1 MDFIPKEIK
10 SCQFLFRQLGRRL
23 EAIKCIQKITEGL
36 YGYKVIIKCGEEMN
50 TWHVLIHVHVI
61 KTSISKSSWHK
72 DLGVDNLQ
80 YKWDETICKW
90 MSLFQ
95 NLWSFICNICFK
107 WVYLKKKKRI
117 DKIMRWFVKLGWALC
132 YHKAWYISLSS
143 RLLERSHFENFNWS
157 ICTFQILNDPIHGHI
172 EIHPLCVRIVDTPQ
186 FQRLRSIKQ
195 LGGTYF
201 VYPGAAHNRFEHS
214 LG

>member
-1 MDFIPKEIK
+1 MLKIVTFILLVKCQKWAYSTYIIYNWWLKQHYGFLK
-10 SCQFLFRQLGRRL
+10 SCQFLFRPLGRRL

-61 KTSISKSSWHK
+61 KTSISNSSWHK

-95 NLWSFICNICFK
+95 NLWSFICNICEKISFFQ
-107 WVYLKKKKRI
+107 KKKKELIR
-117 DKIMRWFVKLGWALC
+117 
-132 YHKAWYISLSS
+132 
-143 RLLERSHFENFNWS
+143 
-157 ICTFQILNDPIHGHI
+157 
-172 EIHPLCVRIVDTPQ
+172 
-186 FQRLRSIKQ
+186 
-195 LGGTYF
+195 
-201 VYPGAAHNRFEHS
+201 
-214 LG
+214 

>member
-10 SCQFLFRQLGRRL
+10 SCQFLFRPLGRRL

-36 YGYKVIIKCGEEMN
+36 YGYKVIIKCGEEMI

-107 WVYLKKKKRI
+107 WVYLKKKKELIR
-117 DKIMRWFVKLGWALC
+117 
-132 YHKAWYISLSS
+132 
-143 RLLERSHFENFNWS
+143 
-157 ICTFQILNDPIHGHI
+157 
-172 EIHPLCVRIVDTPQ
+172 
-186 FQRLRSIKQ
+186 
-195 LGGTYF
+195 
-201 VYPGAAHNRFEHS
+201 
-214 LG
+214 

>member
-80 YKWDETICKW
+80 YKWDETICK
-90 MSLFQ
+90 
-95 NLWSFICNICFK
+95 
-107 WVYLKKKKRI
+107 
-117 DKIMRWFVKLGWALC
+117 
-132 YHKAWYISLSS
+132 
-143 RLLERSHFENFNWS
+143 
-157 ICTFQILNDPIHGHI
+157 
-172 EIHPLCVRIVDTPQ
+172 
-186 FQRLRSIKQ
+186 
-195 LGGTYF
+195 
-201 VYPGAAHNRFEHS
+201 
-214 LG
+214 

>member
-10 SCQFLFRQLGRRL
+10 SCQFLFRPLGRRL

-80 YKWDETICKW
+80 YKWDETLCKW
-90 MSLFQ
+90 VSLFQ
-95 NLWSFICNICFK
+95 NLWSFICKSMFQMSL
-107 WVYLKKKKRI
+107 YPTPPPKKKSWLDNKTICKTRLS
-117 DKIMRWFVKLGWALC
+117 FV
-132 YHKAWYISLSS
+132 
-143 RLLERSHFENFNWS
+143 
-157 ICTFQILNDPIHGHI
+157 
-172 EIHPLCVRIVDTPQ
+172 
-186 FQRLRSIKQ
+186 
-195 LGGTYF
+195 
-201 VYPGAAHNRFEHS
+201 
-214 LG
+214 